1 MMTWHWLLERG
12 HHIHLC
18 VISQWFLY
26 CQEPISILTTPM
38 INAPPQSPESPDY
51 YHGYFSAHVFLD
63 LHVALCILGLL
74 ESVSLFWE
82 HAVSPA
88 SSSLFSLPH
97 LCALHLLAPRAS
109 VVPWSSFL
117 SLPLILYLCLL
128 LVHYSLL
135 FLSPVCRGCPSLSL
149 HLNLSS
155 GHLLTICLSL
165 YFHYLNWSI
174 SLWDNFLSKG
184 HVAMSR
190 DIFDCY
196 NLWRGP
202 GNESL
207 SILQY
212 MR

>member
-1 MMTWHWLLERG
+1 MLHST
-12 HHIHLC
+12 
-18 VISQWFLY
+18 
-26 CQEPISILTTPM
+26 IL
-38 INAPPQSPESPDY
+38 A
-51 YHGYFSAHVFLD
+51 
-63 LHVALCILGLL
+63 C
-74 ESVSLFWE
+74 WK
-82 HAVSPA
+82 VSPCFE
-88 SSSLFSLPH
+88 SMQSLLP
-97 LCALHLLAPRAS
+97 LPLCSACLTCALHLLAPRAS

-135 FLSPVCRGCPSLSL
+135 FLSPVCRGCPSPSL

-196 NLWRGP
+196 SLWRGP
-202 GNESL
+202 GNKSL